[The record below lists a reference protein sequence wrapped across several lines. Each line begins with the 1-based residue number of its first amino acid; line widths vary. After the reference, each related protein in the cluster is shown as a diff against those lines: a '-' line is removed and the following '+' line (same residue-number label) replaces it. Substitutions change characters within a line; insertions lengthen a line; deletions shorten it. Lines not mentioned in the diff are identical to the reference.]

1 MVMQVQYRWASS
13 GWAPAPSTR
22 CHEGC
27 AAVPLAVRNTM
38 PLAWPTQTASES
50 PGATASAPMLEP
62 ALGLIADHRGPEVSV
77 LGCLASSVRHSDSP
91 PASMRFG
98 SLGTSTNGAMNSARW
113 FIASSRRNGT
123 GFQAHSPIAGFQNWT
138 LMSRPPWVS
147 SLVPPSVLRWMLRNT
162 YSP

>member
-50 PGATASAPMLEP
+50 PGATASALMLEP

-91 PASMRFG
+91 PPKIVAHCSVPLTG
-98 SLGTSTNGAMNSARW
+98 SKQTVPRSCA
-113 FIASSRRNGT
+113 
-123 GFQAHSPIAGFQNWT
+123 
-138 LMSRPPWVS
+138 PPTI
-147 SLVPPSVLRWMLRNT
+147 LPRAALPAPP
-162 YSP
+162 